1 MTKMHRACSV
11 PHGPPD
17 AAATPWPCAILSRT
31 AVPPFPVRELVLSS
45 GLISAAPSASSL
57 PLLRNALISFRGH
70 FAICIWFPYF
80 KFNWGGEA
88 VVTSTQVSKVKVRA
102 GSPGKFS
109 FPACCFLSISSAGL
123 LVQRGSNKNLGVT
136 LAHPHPFSLR
146 RWLILLTSLRPKHA
160 HLRTPAIL
168 ALSACLPQSLGQNF
182 SVTEEAGG
190 HRSRV
195 GLSCICV

>member
-17 AAATPWPCAILSRT
+17 SAATPWPCAILSRT
-31 AVPPFPVRELVLSS
+31 AVPPFPVRELVLSP
-45 GLISAAPSASSL
+45 GLISAAPSASYL
-57 PLLRNALISFRGH
+57 PSLRNALISFRGH

-88 VVTSTQVSKVKVRA
+88 VVTSTQCLKSRLGLARLASSPSQLAVFSQFHLQVFWFKEAQIKTWVSPWPTTPVLPEAMV
-102 GSPGKFS
+102 
-109 FPACCFLSISSAGL
+109 
-123 LVQRGSNKNLGVT
+123 
-136 LAHPHPFSLR
+136 
-146 RWLILLTSLRPKHA
+146 ILLTSLRPKHA

-168 ALSACLPQSLGQNF
+168 ALSACLPQPLGQNF

-195 GLSCICV
+195 ELSCICV